1 MAFKF
6 KVKKRPNLGQAVAS
20 AYTAG
25 AVQGGTIALQN
36 AMKEREERKQ
46 QSTKELNLFN
56 SGIAGLPLTPEN
68 LSKTLPLKMRIAK
81 GDLTANL
88 AFEMLGMDSLDY
100 QTKQEKA
107 AEEEAELKKWQTMSE
122 DPKVEAAEIAAM
134 QSLYDDFTPK
144 PPKVIE
150 DRRIKEADIEAGV
163 RPDPT
168 EVSLNQ
174 IQIMNK
180 REIDINRNVIK
191 DISKDIKALEEKKA
205 NSEALKDSDFA
216 VPFTSQD
223 QEALDTAK
231 TALTI
236 YQQRLNNALNQNPVT
251 NVQSNNQEP
260 DPFEAYLDTSQQ

>member
-88 AFEMLGMDSLDY
+88 AFEMLGMESLEY

-122 DPKVEAAEIAAM
+122 DPEVAAKEREVI
-134 QSLYDDFTPK
+134 QSLYDDITPK
-144 PPKVIE
+144 PTKVVE
-150 DRRIKEADIEAGV
+150 ERRIKKADIEAGV
-163 RPDPT
+163 KPDPT

-180 REIDINRNVIK
+180 REIDINRNAIK
-191 DISKDIKALEEKKA
+191 DISKDIKALEEKKR
-205 NSEALKDSDFA
+205 NFELLKDSDFA

-236 YQQRLNNALNQNPVT
+236 YQQRLNNALNQDSVVS
-251 NVQSNNQEP
+251 VQDDSQNN
-260 DPFEAYLDTSQQ
+260 DPYAQYLVQ

>member
-88 AFEMLGMDSLDY
+88 AFEMLGMESLDY

-107 AEEEAELKKWQTMSE
+107 AEKEAELKKWQTMSE
-122 DPKVEAAEIAAM
+122 DPKVDARERLAMIDAGMIGKPTTDEI
-134 QSLYDDFTPK
+134 K
-144 PPKVIE
+144 NV
-150 DRRIKEADIEAGV
+150 RIKETEVNRGV

-168 EVSLNQ
+168 EVSLNE

-180 REIDINRNVIK
+180 REIDINRNAIK
-191 DISKDIKALEEKKA
+191 DISTIIEDLEEKKA

-223 QEALDTAK
+223 QERLDKARAT
-231 TALTI
+231 LQE
-236 YQQRLNNALNQNPVT
+236 YQRKLNNALNQDSVT

>member
-122 DPKVEAAEIAAM
+122 DPKVDAAEIAAM
-134 QSLYDDFTPK
+134 QAAGMVGDAPT
-144 PPKVIE
+144 KVIE
-150 DRRIKEADIEAGV
+150 DRRIKEADIKAGV